1 MNDQIS
7 WFMKYK
13 PKTIDDLIFEN
24 SDYKK
29 LFNDWIVNNRIP
41 GNVILYGKGGVG
53 KSASA
58 NILIKSIIKNKLD
71 FKEMES
77 RTVSELDNEIIPFIQ
92 KEPKNSNH
100 KIVLIEE
107 IDKLSTQ
114 SIGTLKTKTLENN
127 QINTIFIATTNKIN
141 NIDEALL
148 QRFTFKIPFHGKNN
162 EDIFTRLKFILV
174 NENAQ
179 FDETN
184 LKDYI
189 NQNINLG
196 IRELINQLQNSFIC
210 NNRIINFTTIK
221 NNSSLEERIIT
232 LVLNILNIITNLD
245 RKLRLK
251 CAILPQNSEIGK
263 EYEEITTTLYNNID
277 IDIEYIYERLKDEI
291 NFVPIK
297 IIVKKHINEI
307 RLKKYKD
314 SDLISFIYEMII
326 SLTEIIIGTV
336 IDEIKN

>member
-232 LVLNILNIITNLD
+232 LV
-245 RKLRLK
+245 
-251 CAILPQNSEIGK
+251 
-263 EYEEITTTLYNNID
+263 
-277 IDIEYIYERLKDEI
+277 
-291 NFVPIK
+291 
-297 IIVKKHINEI
+297 
-307 RLKKYKD
+307 
-314 SDLISFIYEMII
+314 
-326 SLTEIIIGTV
+326 
-336 IDEIKN
+336 